1 MVKLVRSRTAVSS
14 NLVLGALATTWLVLI
29 ALDADVL
36 PRCPIH
42 AATGLFCPGCGG
54 QRAVRE
60 LINLDVM
67 AAASQNLLV
76 VIGPGLMSLGWLA
89 GKSEKF
95 KWVMIVT
102 TTVITLWFV
111 IARNIEGSWMAPS

>member
-1 MVKLVRSRTAVSS
+1 
-14 NLVLGALATTWLVLI
+14 
-29 ALDADVL
+29 
-36 PRCPIH
+36 
-42 AATGLFCPGCGG
+42 LFCPGCGG